1 MLVLTSAVVLKRCLR
16 GDADAGGGDDSPL
29 LAVPPGSRDSKR
41 LSTYEKSS
49 YVRKDG
55 TNDGRKSSGPRQRN
69 IGAQYNA
76 EKRGNSTRSKFQ
88 GALSDLATSTVP
100 SIAKG
105 IYEQD
110 ESTYNLKESIE
121 EQKIFEVNDSLN
133 HLISSL
139 EDKQKLIT
147 EQNDEN

>member
-1 MLVLTSAVVLKRCLR
+1 M
-16 GDADAGGGDDSPL
+16 
-29 LAVPPGSRDSKR
+29 
-41 LSTYEKSS
+41 
-49 YVRKDG
+49 
-55 TNDGRKSSGPRQRN
+55 
-69 IGAQYNA
+69 
-76 EKRGNSTRSKFQ
+76 
-88 GALSDLATSTVP
+88 ATSTVP

-105 IYEQD
+105 IYEEK

-139 EDKQKLIT
+139 EEKQKLIT

>member
-1 MLVLTSAVVLKRCLR
+1 V
-16 GDADAGGGDDSPL
+16 
-29 LAVPPGSRDSKR
+29 
-41 LSTYEKSS
+41 
-49 YVRKDG
+49 
-55 TNDGRKSSGPRQRN
+55 
-69 IGAQYNA
+69 
-76 EKRGNSTRSKFQ
+76 
-88 GALSDLATSTVP
+88 SDLATSTVP

-105 IYEQD
+105 IYEHD
-110 ESTYNLKESIE
+110 ESTYTLKESME